1 MSKIGLTVEQINAM
15 EPTVIVRNDNVRD
28 KFIQIYEAMWTPS
41 TGTSGEAAY
50 ERESRNFNRLLSEKE
65 DMRKTCTKFS
75 LFTAFLDVA
84 ISGLTLDPGTKAQ
97 AYLLAR
103 SVAVDSYYDN
113 GQKKNKY
120 ETHCMLTVSGYGE
133 LVLRARCGQI
143 RHADNPVIVYEEDSF
158 EYGERDGQKFV
169 NYTCRLPHTT
179 GRIVACFMKIT
190 LDPGT
195 KAQAYLLARSV
206 AVDSYYDNGQ
216 KKNKY
221 ETHCMLTVSGYGEL
235 VLRARCGQ
243 IRHADNP
250 VIVYEED
257 SFEYG
262 ERDGQKFVNYT
273 CRLPHTTGRIVACF
287 MKITRADGSIDYA
300 VMLPEDWIRLSS
312 YSARQN
318 GKWNYQTKQWENGK
332 PNALYEAQGGQI
344 DPGFLVAKCIKHAFK
359 TYPKARVGRAT
370 QLESQ
375 QVDETEITDD
385 IYGVTGDGEKV
396 DTTTGEII
404 QEKQDFAPQTDTSAG
419 VTVDPAAN
427 DDDDTF

>member
-1 MSKIGLTVEQINAM
+1 MSKIEITIEQLNKLQPS
-15 EPTVIVRNDNVRD
+15 EIVRQNNVRD

-41 TGTSGEAAY
+41 TGVSGEAAY
-50 ERESRNFNRLLSEKE
+50 EKEARNFNRLLSEKE
-65 DMRKTCTKFS
+65 DIRKKCNHFS
-75 LFTAFLDVA
+75 LFTSFLDVA

-103 SVAVDSYYDN
+103 SIAVDSYVDER
-113 GQKKNKY
+113 GQKKNRY
-120 ETHCMLTVSGYGE
+120 ETQCVLTISGYGE

-143 RHADNPVIVYEEDSF
+143 RHADNPVIVYEEDTF
-158 EYGERDGQKFV
+158 EFGERNGQKFV
-169 NYTCRLPHTT
+169 NYTCRLPH
-179 GRIVACFMKIT
+179 
-190 LDPGT
+190 
-195 KAQAYLLARSV
+195 QS
-206 AVDSYYDNGQ
+206 
-216 KKNKY
+216 
-221 ETHCMLTVSGYGEL
+221 
-235 VLRARCGQ
+235 
-243 IRHADNP
+243 
-250 VIVYEED
+250 
-257 SFEYG
+257 
-262 ERDGQKFVNYT
+262 
-273 CRLPHTTGRIVACF
+273 GRIVACF
-287 MKITRADGSIDYA
+287 MKITRADGSADYA
-300 VMLPEDWIRLSS
+300 VMLPEDWARLSN

-318 GKWNYQTKQWENGK
+318 TKYDYQTKQWVQGK
-332 PNALYEAQGGQI
+332 PNALYTAQGGQI

-427 DDDDTF
+427 NDDDTF